1 MLDLA
6 EGTKVI
12 HGYIGTGILTS
23 GYADVINMEN
33 LHCVWAVCQVC
44 SSGAGGTNFQG
55 YVCDSYATASP
66 VRAVCQYWRTTG
78 PHIDKFVKSSQ
89 TTGLATET
97 VGGTVL
103 IRYDPASEPDTTQQY
118 FTVAYATNTA
128 HKNITYIGQPRYSGL
143 GQILATSSST

>member
-6 EGTKVI
+6 EGAKVI
-12 HGYIGTGILTS
+12 DGYIATGILTS
-23 GYADVINMEN
+23 GYADVINTEN
-33 LHCVWAVCQVC
+33 LHCVWAICSIS
-44 SSGAGGTNFQG
+44 SSGTGPTNFQG

-78 PHIDKFVKSSQ
+78 PHIDKMVASTQ
-89 TTGLATET
+89 TTGLQAET

-103 IRYDPASEPDTTQQY
+103 IRYDPASEPDSSQQY

-128 HKNITYIGQPRYSGL
+128 HKNITYVCQPRYMGL